1 MPAES
6 RSVVVRLS
14 MDTAQAIRDSQQ
26 FGSEFERAMGQA
38 QRSASGADQAL
49 DKIGGTAGRIALG
62 ATAALG
68 AMGKAA
74 VDWESQWAGV
84 SKTVDG
90 TVSEMAELEDEL
102 RELARTMPATHEE
115 IAATAEAA
123 GQLGV
128 AREDVADFTET
139 MLQLGE
145 TTNLTAD
152 EAATSIAQMANVL
165 GTSQDDIDNVGAALV
180 ALGNDGASTEAQI
193 LGMAQRISGAGAQI
207 GLAESDILAI
217 ANAAA
222 SMGVEV
228 EAGGSAISRVF
239 TEMAKATAQGGG
251 DLERFAAVAEMSAQ
265 EFVQAFESDPARA
278 FAAFTGGLDRI
289 NKSGGDVFT
298 TLEQLQLSDVRVSQ
312 ALLGMAA
319 SGDLLTDSL
328 DLGAEAFEEN
338 TALAEEYA
346 KRAETTASEVQ
357 VAWNNIKDAGIE
369 AGEALLPVISE
380 VADVVADLAGAFGSL
395 PGPAQSAVVELLAVT
410 AVVGGAAWFGTKAI
424 RGVTSTRDALS
435 DLASWSPRA
444 ANGLERVAKAG
455 VGLAA
460 VGAAISAIT
469 EAVAEASGANLDLS
483 NLARDVQ
490 QIANGQT
497 NDLLDRAVED
507 IKITSDGMIQA
518 GEYLFEAVGAL
529 PFIPNETGLDK
540 AQDNIKA
547 IDQELAGLV
556 ESGNADAAR
565 TVFESIVAVLNGL
578 PAGASVSQQAID
590 DVMGSFAS
598 YETALANAEVE
609 AENAA
614 AASEGHAG
622 AVAESGQAAELT
634 AEQIK
639 GLIEAMRDQTNAAI
653 DAFDAET
660 GWRRALEAARDA
672 AADNSAGI
680 KGNSDAALEN
690 RDAISDLASAWNA
703 QSDVVRNNE
712 ARFKAA
718 RKAFIDTAEGMGVSR
733 EEARRLADQMLA
745 LPDSKIIPVELPGIS
760 VAQQQL
766 QGIRSEID
774 SIDRNIDVFVN
785 VRAPSVSGF
794 GAQVGSAYGNILHFA
809 NGDIANAH
817 QPELYRGG
825 VTRVWGEPE
834 TGGEAYI
841 PLRNDAR
848 RPRARAIA
856 TETVRLLG
864 GTAHFADGGFSL
876 DERGQIL
883 QLRKTI
889 RDLIKDLNEEGKD
902 ALRGLD
908 RRIALNNLAQARL
921 DLRQARNAPR
931 REAREEARELVLEQ
945 RRARREARSGFDLE
959 VGMSQSEIR
968 DEYREFKRVLREAG
982 VELPKNFDKLRERSL
997 KTAERFEKVTARI
1010 ADTEDALADWQA
1022 TAERVSSTV
1031 ASIFNNDLYR
1041 TGGLANAMLQ
1051 LEADRNDTA
1060 ERNALLQAVG
1070 GIAGGLGLDLSS
1082 EAFQSLATSADMQTL
1097 RDLDT
1102 AQEVADF
1109 FAAFNARLQEQTAA
1123 GAYAADAVTGT
1134 QIQAITT
1141 ALADLTATQDALKRQ
1156 MERQEDRVQQATQTG
1171 TREGAR
1177 AGVADGMR
1185 DEARTKAAK
1194 AKTR

>member
-251 DLERFAAVAEMSAQ
+251 DLERFAAVADMSAQ
-265 EFVQAFESDPARA
+265 QFVQAFESDPARA

-338 TALAEEYA
+338 TALAEEYG

-380 VADVVADLAGAFGSL
+380 VADDVAAMAQVFGQLPDPVQSSVVK
-395 PGPAQSAVVELLAVT
+395 LLALT
-410 AVVGGAAWFGTKAI
+410 AIIGGAAWFGTKVI
-424 RGVTSTRDALS
+424 SSVVSTREALADLARVSPRTASGLSSVARAGARIASVAAAVTLLGEGVASLSGAKVELS
-435 DLASWSPRA
+435 DLARNMDA
-444 ANGLERVAKAG
+444 
-455 VGLAA
+455 
-460 VGAAISAIT
+460 
-469 EAVAEASGANLDLS
+469 
-483 NLARDVQ
+483 
-490 QIANGQT
+490 IANGVRNELLEQT
-497 NDLLDRAVED
+497 IGNLRAVSSGFNQVGD
-507 IKITSDGMIQA
+507 Q
-518 GEYLFEAVGAL
+518 YLEVLSGFGLFGNTPLDSAQQSLKAL
-529 PFIPNETGLDK
+529 D
-540 AQDNIKA
+540 
-547 IDQELAGLV
+547 DQLATMV
-556 ESGNADAAR
+556 ESGNAEKAR
-565 TVFESIVAVLNGL
+565 TVFESIVAEFNGL
-578 PAGASVSQQAID
+578 AAGSSVSQQAID
-590 DVMGSFAS
+590 ELMPRFSS

-609 AENAA
+609 AEKAA
-614 AASEGHAG
+614 DASKSHAG

-660 GWRRALEAARDA
+660 GWRRALESARDA

-760 VAQQQL
+760 LAQQQL

-997 KTAERFEKVTARI
+997 KTAERFAKLTARI
-1010 ADTEDALADWQA
+1010 ADTDDALAEWQA